1 MASRKVRLPVGAAV
15 GTGQKLLIVADARSN
30 KLLGKTA
37 EKMQMPVDSW
47 RKYYRF
53 IDAVGVVAT
62 ERHFRRS
69 LQTLAHGLGFELYA
83 YINIRSKSGF
93 AISNYPK
100 EWQDRYFRKLYQRVD
115 PVIESAGRKMAPFE
129 WSLGDRQFQQGKR
142 RLFSNEAHE
151 FGIRSGVTIPIPA
164 GYGHKAM
171 LTFASGRSTAD
182 AHSRLDPLPAITVA
196 SLAHAYVTV
205 RRSRPSVTSVI
216 RLAPQE
222 AICLRWAAE
231 GKSMHEAAALL
242 DIKYS
247 SARSY
252 LDKAREK
259 LGAVTLIQAVATAT
273 RLNLI

>member
-1 MASRKVRLPVGAAV
+1 
-15 GTGQKLLIVADARSN
+15 
-30 KLLGKTA
+30 
-37 EKMQMPVDSW
+37 MPVCSW
-47 RKYYRF
+47 RKYNRF
-53 IDAVGVVAT
+53 IDAVGIIAT
-62 ERHFRRS
+62 ERHFRGS
-69 LQTLAHGLGFELYA
+69 LQTLAHDLGFEFYA
-83 YINIRSKSGF
+83 YINIRSKIGF

-100 EWQDRYFRKLYQRVD
+100 EWQVRYFRNFYQRVD
-115 PVIESAGRKMAPFE
+115 PVIEGAGRKMAPFS
-129 WSLGDRQFQQGKR
+129 WSLSDRHFQQGKR
-142 RLFSNEAHE
+142 RLFSNEAAE

-171 LTFASGRSTAD
+171 LTFASGRSTAE

-259 LGAVTLIQAVATAT
+259 LGAVTLTQAVATAT